1 MYAAPALDDFN
12 VDQTKRDIETRHE
25 RHNNGQVAPRR
36 RADTGVEGLRSAS
49 ETTRAHDSTHHSR
62 RRHDSRETRTALPH
76 PAPLWCSQAA
86 TDPITVAARRADGV
100 RAASHSTW
108 GLGGKTQRA
117 TPARALTPRRVGA
130 SPSPSLS
137 QDGAAVGRAPAMV
150 YESSS
155 AEPAR
160 PTGRL
165 CSLACRP
172 RMPASIH
179 ANHSITP
186 VPHSRVHPLA
196 HLRTPAGGCEGSPT

>member
-1 MYAAPALDDFN
+1 MKLATSDTTTDKLHQDAARTLAS
-12 VDQTKRDIETRHE
+12 RDCDLRRRLREHTTRLTTHDGDTTHE
-25 RHNNGQVAPRR
+25 RHAPHCRTRQRSGVLKPRPTRSPSQPVALT
-36 RADTGVEGLRSAS
+36 ACE
-49 ETTRAHDSTHHSR
+49 
-62 RRHDSRETRTALPH
+62 RRHIAHGAWAARLSELPP
-76 PAPLWCSQAA
+76 PAP
-86 TDPITVAARRADGV
+86 
-100 RAASHSTW
+100 
-108 GLGGKTQRA
+108 
-117 TPARALTPRRVGA
+117 LTPRRVGA

-196 HLRTPAGGCEGSPT
+196 HRRTPAGGCEGSPA